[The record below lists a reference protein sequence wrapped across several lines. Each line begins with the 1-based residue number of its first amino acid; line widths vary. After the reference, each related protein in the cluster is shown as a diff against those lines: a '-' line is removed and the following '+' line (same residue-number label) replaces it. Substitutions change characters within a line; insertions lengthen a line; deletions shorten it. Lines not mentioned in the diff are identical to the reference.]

1 MKARKE
7 RVKTNE
13 QQKPSKRLRHNG
25 SEMSHLM
32 MKNFAE
38 GFMEDECDMVGL
50 MRDKALEVVKT
61 FKTIKKAI
69 W

>member
-1 MKARKE
+1 
-7 RVKTNE
+7 
-13 QQKPSKRLRHNG
+13 
-25 SEMSHLM
+25 MSHLM

-38 GFMEDECDMVGL
+38 GFMEDECDVVGL

>member
-1 MKARKE
+1 M
-7 RVKTNE
+7 KTNE

-32 MKNFAE
+32 MKNFTE
-38 GFMEDECDMVGL
+38 GLMADDCDNVGL
-50 MRDKALEVVKT
+50 MRDKALELVKT
-61 FKTIKKAI
+61 FKTIKKVI